1 MTVSEKEAMLRAEL
15 KLELIKNDPNHW
27 GPGQRNDDLLNYL
40 ICCGIVYKD
49 DPQTSWDN
57 LRGNYPE
64 VICVELEDKYET
76 MKPYIESYL
85 TFPANVAITYCK

>member
-1 MTVSEKEAMLRAEL
+1 MAVSEKEAMLRAEL

-40 ICCGIVYKD
+40 ICCGIVYD
-49 DPQTSWDN
+49 DSPEIAWSN
-57 LRGNYPE
+57 LKGNYPE
-64 VICVELEDKYET
+64 VVCSELEDKYEI

-85 TFPANVAITYCK
+85 SQGKPIAITYCK

>member
-1 MTVSEKEAMLRAEL
+1 MAVSETEAMLRAQL
-15 KLELIKNDPNHW
+15 KLEQIKNDPNHW

-57 LRGNYPE
+57 LKGNYPE
-64 VICVELEDKYET
+64 VICSQLEDKFNA
-76 MKPYIESYL
+76 MESYVEWYISL
-85 TFPANVAITYCK
+85 PANVAITYCK